1 MIGEEPEVTAMFL
14 QHEGVSIMEGLDSD
28 TGITLIALLSEDP
41 DDWTEAKSVW
51 PRYRTPAVPEFVDS
65 LLTHSVSLQKGLQ
78 EIEAAKSWIVVD
90 FVNKR
95 LLTGG
100 QFMAIEH
107 DNVFAMHVDE
117 AGDYHWPLS
126 VHLPPWWELLTGVSV
141 GMISQERQQPWTKP
155 NVDRTILF
163 GDPLLDY
170 IATNVLLVVQSEQ
183 WLQES
188 AKDEPKNRYPFTVQ
202 VHRDWLMTP
211 REDLG
216 GRMPRQLLHG
226 ARGWVEK
233 VIWGQRRRLED
244 GEPLVAM
251 PGDWSSYPTAPMGT
265 EEISLYFNLCRE
277 LIEAGWIW
285 CTKNEQAIDSN
296 KIDSDK
302 AAGQHSELMSFLK
315 DVRDNWLESS
325 FEGGKPPSLVIECER
340 RRVPRGVGVPID
352 GINGVESEQH
362 VMDCDC
368 PICEMMADGAF
379 GITFTG
385 IDGYQLELDDEFAF
399 SLYET
404 REEWEENLN
413 EFASFSETG
422 SFESEAD
429 ETDES
434 TEPEDDFP
442 SVWSGVN
449 TTDDLPGDKSG
460 TLKMAFMV
468 AEVISTLKSLDA
480 PHDSIQRLNQLFS
493 SYRRDTSLEKPRGA
507 IALQEIL
514 EELSETYPEL
524 VSMSADLQSQIDEAI
539 RNLPY

>member
-1 MIGEEPEVTAMFL
+1 MIDEEPEVTAIFL
-14 QHEGVSIMEGLDSD
+14 LHEGVSIMKGLDSD
-28 TGITLIALLSEDP
+28 TAITLIALLSEDP

-65 LLTHSVSLQKGLQ
+65 LPIHPASLQEGLY

-90 FVNKR
+90 FVYKR

-100 QFMAIEH
+100 LFMTIEH

-117 AGDYHWPLS
+117 IGDHHCPLS
-126 VHLPPWWELLTGVSV
+126 IHLPPWWELLSGVSTE
-141 GMISQERQQPWTKP
+141 MISQERQQPWTKP

-170 IATNVLLVVQSEQ
+170 IATNVLHIVQSEQ
-183 WLQES
+183 WLQE
-188 AKDEPKNRYPFTVQ
+188 AANDQPKNRYPFTVQ

-226 ARGWVEK
+226 ARGWIDK

-251 PGDWSSYPTAPMGT
+251 PDDWSNYQAAPMGT
-265 EEISLYFNLCRE
+265 EEICLYFDLCRE
-277 LIEAGWIW
+277 LIQASWFW
-285 CTKNEQAIDSN
+285 CTKNEQTIDSD

-302 AAGQHSELMSFLK
+302 AAGQHSELKSFLK

-325 FEGGKPPSLVIECER
+325 FEGGNPPSFVIDCER
-340 RRVPRGVGVPID
+340 RRVPRGIGVPIE
-352 GINGVESEQH
+352 GIDGVEAEQH

-379 GITFTG
+379 GIAFTG
-385 IDGYQLELDDEFAF
+385 IDGHHLELDEEFAF

-404 REEWEENLN
+404 HEEWEEHLN
-413 EFASFSETG
+413 DFASFSESG
-422 SFESEAD
+422 SFDIEAD
-429 ETDES
+429 ETED
-434 TEPEDDFP
+434 PEDEFP
-442 SVWSGVN
+442 SVWSGIN
-449 TTDDLPGDKSG
+449 TTDDLPGDQNG
-460 TLKMAFMV
+460 TLKIAFMV

-480 PHDSIQRLNQLFS
+480 PYESVQQLNQLFS
-493 SYRRDTSLEKPRGA
+493 SYRRNSLLEKPEAA
-507 IALQEIL
+507 IALQEYL
-514 EELSETYPEL
+514 QALSETYPEL
-524 VSMSADLQSQIDEAI
+524 VSMSSDLQSQIDEI
-539 RNLPY
+539 LRTQQ